1 LALGPRSL
9 TLGGMTTASASP
21 PAPARAASYPPLVE
35 PAEALSTEEV
45 RRYARHLLVP
55 DVGALGQRRL
65 KNARVLVIGAGGL
78 GSPALL
84 YLAAAGVGTLGIV
97 DPDVVEE
104 SNLQRQVV
112 HGVSDLGRLKVDSAA
127 ERIAEVNP
135 LVRVVTHPVRLDS
148 GNALEIL
155 AGYDVVVDGTDNF
168 PTRYLVNDAC
178 GLLGL
183 PCVWGSIYRFDGQA
197 SVWWAGHG
205 PCYRCVFPEPPPP
218 GLVPSCAEGGV
229 LGVLCAAIGS
239 IQATEVIKLV
249 TGIGSLLLGRLVVH
263 DALRATWREVGV
275 RADPGCALCGAE
287 PTVTGLIDYEGFCGL
302 PSEAPSELS
311 SGVSAGEGSD
321 EEAGPPDAVT
331 ARELADLLAA
341 RERGEADFVL
351 VDVREPGERE
361 IVSIPGAIALPRA
374 AFHNGDAWQQLPF
387 DKRVILHCRSGAR
400 SAECLALLRAA
411 GHPAAS
417 HVDGGVLAWVQ
428 QVDPSLPTY

>member
-1 LALGPRSL
+1 
-9 TLGGMTTASASP
+9 MTTHT
-21 PAPARAASYPPLVE
+21 E
-35 PAEALSTEEV
+35 PAETTLDPLVDPAQELTPAEV

-55 DVGALGQRRL
+55 DIGSVGQRRL
-65 KNARVLVIGAGGL
+65 KNARVLVVGAGGL

-84 YLAAAGVGTLGIV
+84 YLAAAGVGTIGVV

-104 SNLQRQVV
+104 SNLQRQVI
-112 HGVSDLGRLKVDSAA
+112 HGAGDLGRLKVDSAR

-135 LVRVVTHPVRLDS
+135 LVRVEAHAVRLTS
-148 GNALEIL
+148 ANAMGLL

-178 GLLGL
+178 ALLGI

-197 SVWWAGHG
+197 SVWFAGHG

-239 IQATEVIKLV
+239 IQATEVVKLV
-249 TGIGSLLLGRLVVH
+249 TGIGAPLVGRLVVH
-263 DALRATWREVGV
+263 DALRSTWREVRV
-275 RADPGCALCGAE
+275 KADPGCAVCGSS
-287 PTVTGLIDYEGFCGL
+287 PTVTELVDYEGFCGL
-302 PSEAPSELS
+302 PSA
-311 SGVSAGEGSD
+311 AGESAD
-321 EEAGPPDAVT
+321 HAESADSADTVT
-331 ARELADLLAA
+331 ARELYELLAA
-341 RERGEADFVL
+341 RAAGADDFVL

-361 IVSIPGAIALPRA
+361 IVTIPGAISVPRA
-374 AFHNGDAWQQLPF
+374 AFHNGAAWQQLPF

-400 SAECLALLRAA
+400 SAECLELLRAA
-411 GHPAAS
+411 GHRDAV

-428 QVDPSLPTY
+428 DVDPTLPTY